1 MNGCRQPEGDTTVT
15 IKPGRRE
22 LADSLLAAQG
32 HGHPDHTIEGAF
44 RDLLEAANRAPA
56 STASAIIPVG
66 FLKVLIEVY
75 GTETVTGMVQIA
87 DTIVTVEKD
96 KRPSLHIVK

>member
-1 MNGCRQPEGDTTVT
+1 MT

-44 RDLLEAANRAPA
+44 RDLLEAANRATA

-87 DTIVTVEKD
+87 DAIVTVEKD